1 MDSPKCI
8 EYVYPGAPKQVVP
21 HPIDLVAH
29 ASYEYYEPRQGF
41 NIMSIIKNPMLLMM
55 LVSVGGMMFL
65 PQLMNNLDPEQQEL
79 MAKQMAMQ
87 KDPGAA
93 ISEMFKGLTGGGTET
108 TTTTTATTTTAQI
121 ARKAQMKSSGGGK
134 TVRRGKYD

>member
-1 MDSPKCI
+1 
-8 EYVYPGAPKQVVP
+8 
-21 HPIDLVAH
+21 
-29 ASYEYYEPRQGF
+29 
-41 NIMSIIKNPMLLMM
+41 MSIIKNPMLLMM

-65 PQLMNNLDPEQQEL
+65 PKLMDNLDPEQQEL

-87 KDPGAA
+87 KDPSAA
-93 ISEMFKGLTGGGTET
+93 ISEMFKGLTGGGTGGEET
-108 TTTTTATTTTAQI
+108 TTTTAQI

>member
-1 MDSPKCI
+1 MDSPKCV

-65 PQLMNNLDPEQQEL
+65 PQIMNNLDPEQQEL

-93 ISEMFKGLTGGGTET
+93 ISEMFKGLTGGGGTEQ
-108 TTTTTATTTTAQI
+108 TTTATTNTAQI
-121 ARKAQMKSSGGGK
+121 ARKTMKSSGGGK

>member
-1 MDSPKCI
+1 
-8 EYVYPGAPKQVVP
+8 
-21 HPIDLVAH
+21 
-29 ASYEYYEPRQGF
+29 
-41 NIMSIIKNPMLLMM
+41 MSIIKNPMLLMM

-65 PQLMNNLDPEQQEL
+65 PQIMNNLDPEQQEL

-87 KDPGAA
+87 KDPSAA
-93 ISEMFKGLTGGGTET
+93 LSEMFKGLTGGGGTGGEET
-108 TTTTTATTTTAQI
+108 TTTTAQI

>member
-1 MDSPKCI
+1 
-8 EYVYPGAPKQVVP
+8 
-21 HPIDLVAH
+21 
-29 ASYEYYEPRQGF
+29 
-41 NIMSIIKNPMLLMM
+41 MSIIKNPMLLMM

-65 PQLMNNLDPEQQEL
+65 PQIMNNLDPEQQEL

-93 ISEMFKGLTGGGTET
+93 ISEMFKGLTGGGGTEQ
-108 TTTTTATTTTAQI
+108 TTTAATTTAQI
-121 ARKAQMKSSGGGK
+121 ARKAMKSSGGGK